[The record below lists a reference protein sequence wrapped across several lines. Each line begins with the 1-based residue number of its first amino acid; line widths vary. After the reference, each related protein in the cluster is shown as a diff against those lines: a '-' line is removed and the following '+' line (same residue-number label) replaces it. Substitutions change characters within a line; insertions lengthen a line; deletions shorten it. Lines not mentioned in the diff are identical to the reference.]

1 MTASATADGATPRR
15 VWFESQSYFAA
26 LKAIGKFAGKMIST
40 APRDQKRLRYFGS
53 RGSLVRVQ
61 SPRPSSQI
69 HERVLAAQG
78 LLLDKKTTT
87 YLWSPYCLAQRRLA
101 QRLRGLELSDHIG
114 ADSTCGRSAD
124 LDRYLPGNCRTRTV
138 RFGGGTTGLGC
149 RERGLTTAGGDERPA
164 HAPVAVRRRRELLDD
179 VGVR

>member
-1 MTASATADGATPRR
+1 MPCYLSGRISPKSSARNRRPFKETHSKAGNSLRSESVGAWRSGSAPALGAGGR
-15 VWFESQSYFAA
+15 WFESSR
-26 LKAIGKFAGKMIST
+26 
-40 APRDQKRLRYFGS
+40 PDHRLRS
-53 RGSLVRVQ
+53 TKGSLLRKDFCWT
-61 SPRPSSQI
+61 R
-69 HERVLAAQG
+69 
-78 LLLDKKTTT
+78 KTTT

-124 LDRYLPGNCRTRTV
+124 LDRYLPGDCRTRTV

-149 RERGLTTAGGDERPA
+149 RERGLTPAGGDERPA
-164 HAPVAVRRRRELLDD
+164 HAPVAVRRSRELLDD